1 MSEPTE
7 SGRPEPAGAS
17 VRQFADSLLG
27 LLQTRIEI
35 LALEWSEERA
45 NLTRLLLS
53 IVGVLVCLQ
62 LALVVGLLFVLL
74 VVSEEHRVAVLG
86 VGALLLLFAAAVI
99 ALGLRSWLARRPPM
113 FRTTVEELR
122 KDRESLRRRS

>member
-17 VRQFADSLLG
+17 VRQFADSFLG

-74 VVSEEHRVAVLG
+74 VVSKQHRVAVLG
-86 VGALLLLFAAAVI
+86 VGALLLLFAAAAI